1 MQSQTLGI
9 PERVI
14 GDVCYVTV
22 LCYWTVINKHE
33 TNTKQDQSIFVFSQ
47 MAVLSDLMVI
57 SETCQHY
64 NTFTSTFV
72 SQSSQGRKTW
82 LAKMYQL
89 STHNMKKN
97 IDRCWTTSREPSWCR
112 KFNFNNRLQF
122 DNQPL
127 MLSTF
132 SQT

>member
-33 TNTKQDQSIFVFSQ
+33 RNTKQDQSIFMFSQ

-57 SETCQHY
+57 SETCRYY
-64 NTFTSTFV
+64 NTFTSTGLCKSKFSREENMV
-72 SQSSQGRKTW
+72 GKDV
-82 LAKMYQL
+82 LA
-89 STHNMKKN
+89 TPNMKEN
-97 IDRCWTTSREPSWCR
+97 IDRCWTTSREPSQCR